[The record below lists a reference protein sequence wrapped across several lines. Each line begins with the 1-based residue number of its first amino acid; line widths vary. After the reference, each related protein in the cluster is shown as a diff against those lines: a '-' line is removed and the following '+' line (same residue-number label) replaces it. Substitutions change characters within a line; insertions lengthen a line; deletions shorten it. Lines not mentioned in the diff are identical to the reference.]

1 MRPVIANNNRKTGI
15 QRGRISLE
23 ECDAYCALGQQ
34 GEHRVIRRFN
44 QAQWMRQVSDETGNS
59 RQADEIG
66 RRCRWGA
73 KVNKVNLGFD
83 EEKRVINVE

>member
-1 MRPVIANNNRKTGI
+1 
-15 QRGRISLE
+15 
-23 ECDAYCALGQQ
+23 
-34 GEHRVIRRFN
+34 
-44 QAQWMRQVSDETGNS
+44 MRQVSDETGNS